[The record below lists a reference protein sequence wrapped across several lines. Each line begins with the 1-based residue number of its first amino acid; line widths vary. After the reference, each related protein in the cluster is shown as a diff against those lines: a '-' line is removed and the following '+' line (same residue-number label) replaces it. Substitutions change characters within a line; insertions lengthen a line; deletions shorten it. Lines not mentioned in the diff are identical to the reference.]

1 MSYPPRTIQLIALY
15 SSTLQCITQT
25 LHPPIKMNK
34 TLVFLAV
41 AMVIVSLGSVKG
53 SWLSIFPEYMY
64 YPTLPQ
70 GSLNLL
76 DLLQVTKWSEG
87 NDRHDDDQ
95 VKQEVAILM

>member
-1 MSYPPRTIQLIALY
+1 
-15 SSTLQCITQT
+15 
-25 LHPPIKMNK
+25 MNK

-87 NDRHDDDQ
+87 NDHRVGHDDDQ